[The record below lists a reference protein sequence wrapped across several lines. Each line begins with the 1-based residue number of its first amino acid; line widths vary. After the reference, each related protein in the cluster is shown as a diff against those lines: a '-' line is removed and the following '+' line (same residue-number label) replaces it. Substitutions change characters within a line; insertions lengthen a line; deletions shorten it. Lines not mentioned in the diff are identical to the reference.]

1 MMNARVPA
9 CYRSKVLLK
18 LISPCKLMKIQTL
31 IFLRSKAPLLF
42 LEENSDIELHENSSS
57 SRSLV
62 ISGSSSS
69 SSNQAN
75 ENSIFD
81 KRFCSDRLNAVSVVS
96 PVNLTA
102 SLINLVSKHSDSDAL
117 LNDLLKRDQALFG
130 ERAITPW
137 TVKTQFREFC
147 DRYQSEKIVCS
158 NGELILI
165 KFRILL

>member
-1 MMNARVPA
+1 MFVEEKQNALESLINFYDECSNA
-9 CYRSKVLLK
+9 S
-18 LISPCKLMKIQTL
+18 LISVKSSTEINFPVQIDENSDIET
-31 IFLRSKAPLLF
+31 FPFEGSVNF
-42 LEENSDIELHENSSS
+42 LEEIRDIELHENSSK

-62 ISGSSSS
+62 ICGSSSS

-102 SLINLVSKHSDSDAL
+102 SLLTLMSKHNGSDAL
-117 LNDLLKRDQALFG
+117 LNDLLKRGQALFG

-137 TVKTQFREFC
+137 TVKTQF
-147 DRYQSEKIVCS
+147 
-158 NGELILI
+158 
-165 KFRILL
+165 